1 MIRFEQVSVTYDG
14 AARPSLRDA
23 DFTLPE
29 GELTLLVGPSGVGK
43 STLLGAVSG
52 LVPHFTGGTLRGRV
66 TVAGRDTRTHMPR
79 ELADVVGTVGQ
90 DPLAH
95 FVTDVVENELA
106 YGMESLGLPPAVMRR
121 RVEETLDL
129 LGLNE
134 LRDRPITTLSGGQQ
148 QRVAIGSVLTT
159 HPKVL
164 VLDEPTSALDPA
176 AAEEVLAVLQRLV
189 HDLGTTVLM
198 AEHRLERVVQYA
210 DRVLLLP
217 SPGEPPVLGTPA
229 EIMAVSPVHPPVVSL
244 GRLAGWTPL
253 PLSIRDA
260 RRLSGPL
267 KSRLPSL
274 PLPAL
279 SALPGAPG
287 LPGSPALP
295 GAPGVPALPGLSGAP
310 GLPDVPGADRASEP
324 GGGVAA
330 AREESPTRPSTVPR
344 GSAPA
349 PAPQTPAGLN
359 NQGST
364 PHPAPQ
370 AQAGLNNQ
378 GSTPHPA
385 PQAQAGLNN
394 QGSAPH
400 PAPQAQAGL
409 KDRGSASDPAPQASA
424 GVDGAGAGGPGRFA
438 QRKPASPAF
447 EARGFGGGA
456 PRGSGAEP
464 RGTGEGRVGDQPR
477 AAVPAP
483 SPTPTPA
490 PAPAPEGT
498 ATGPLARLRRL
509 AGRRPKPQGTG
520 PAGPPDAPAASARN
534 LGVRRARTEVLHD
547 VTLQVAPGETV
558 ALMGRNGA
566 GKSTLLAALTGTLA
580 PSTGQVTV
588 GGRTPH
594 RTPPPEM
601 VRRVG
606 LVPQEPRD
614 LLYADTVAAE
624 CAAADADAGAAPG
637 TCRALVGDLLPGV
650 PDDTHPR
657 DLSEGQRLTLALAL
671 VLTARPALLLLD
683 EPTRGLDY
691 AAKARLVATL
701 RGLAADG
708 HAIVLATHDVELAAE
723 LAHRVVILAGGEIVA
738 DGPTAEVVVSSP
750 AFAPQVAKVLAP
762 GHWLTVSQVAAALEA
777 TP

>member
-14 AARPSLRDA
+14 AAQPTLCDA
-23 DFTLPE
+23 DLVIPE

-95 FVTDVVENELA
+95 FVTDVVEDELA
-106 YGMESLGLPPAVMRR
+106 YGMESLGLAPAVMRR

-134 LRDRPITTLSGGQQ
+134 LRDRPIATLSGGQQ
-148 QRVAIGSVLTT
+148 QRVAIGSVLTP

-189 HDLGTTVLM
+189 HDLGTTVLL

-210 DRVLLLP
+210 DRILLLP
-217 SPGEPPVLGTPA
+217 APGAAPVLGSPSS
-229 EIMAVSPVHPPVVSL
+229 IMAVSPVHPPVVAL
-244 GRLAGWTPL
+244 GRLANWSPL

-260 RRLSGPL
+260 RRRSAPL
-267 KSRLPSL
+267 LSRLPNTTST
-274 PLPAL
+274 PQPAQTR
-279 SALPGAPG
+279 PMP
-287 LPGSPALP
+287 PAEAQP
-295 GAPGVPALPGLSGAP
+295 T
-310 GLPDVPGADRASEP
+310 
-324 GGGVAA
+324 
-330 AREESPTRPSTVPR
+330 SPTPARPVPPAQAQPV
-344 GSAPA
+344 SPTPQPAQAQPVSPTPQPAQAAPH
-349 PAPQTPAGLN
+349 
-359 NQGST
+359 
-364 PHPAPQ
+364 HPAP
-370 AQAGLNNQ
+370 
-378 GSTPHPA
+378 
-385 PQAQAGLNN
+385 
-394 QGSAPH
+394 
-400 PAPQAQAGL
+400 
-409 KDRGSASDPAPQASA
+409 
-424 GVDGAGAGGPGRFA
+424 
-438 QRKPASPAF
+438 PAF
-447 EARGFGGGA
+447 EARGLGRSPRIGKGRGGEEA
-456 PRGSGAEP
+456 PRSG
-464 RGTGEGRVGDQPR
+464 
-477 AAVPAP
+477 PAP
-483 SPTPTPA
+483 RP
-490 PAPAPEGT
+490 GI
-498 ATGPLARLRRL
+498 LARLLRRSEPSPGP
-509 AGRRPKPQGTG
+509 ATGTG
-520 PAGPPDAPAASARN
+520 TGSATAAEAGTGTGTGTHTATAHPAPVAKATALS
-534 LGVRRARTEVLHD
+534 LRRGRAEVLHGID
-547 VTLQVAPGETV
+547 LSVAPGETI

-566 GKSTLLAALTGTLA
+566 GKSTLLATLIGTLA
-580 PSTGQVTV
+580 PTTGTVTV

-594 RTPPPEM
+594 RTAPQEM

-624 CAAADADAGAAPG
+624 CSAADADAGAAPG
-637 TCRALVGDLLPGV
+637 TCRELVSALLPDV

-657 DLSEGQRLTLALAL
+657 DLSEGQRLALALAL
-671 VLTARPALLLLD
+671 VLTGRPALLLLD

-691 AAKARLVATL
+691 AAKARLIEIL

-750 AFAPQVAKVLAP
+750 AFAPQVAKILAP
-762 GHWLTVSQVAAALEA
+762 GHWLTVTQVANALAETEAETQTEAQTEAEA
-777 TP
+777 T